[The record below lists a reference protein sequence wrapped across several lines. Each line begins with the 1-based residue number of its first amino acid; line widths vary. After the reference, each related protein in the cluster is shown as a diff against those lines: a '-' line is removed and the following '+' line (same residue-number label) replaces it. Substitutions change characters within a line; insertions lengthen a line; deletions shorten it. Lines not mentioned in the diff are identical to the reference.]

1 MICFSD
7 IGGTASYATYIRANF
22 AYQSSNP
29 KSVIFKVLQF
39 SETVLTVDEGMPS
52 GALTSTSSFNCT
64 LAPSTC
70 IRCRMISSTYA
81 PKGHTQH
88 PRFAF
93 QSRLWRC
100 FR

>member
-39 SETVLTVDEGMPS
+39 SETVLTVDEGIPS

-70 IRCRMISSTYA
+70 IRCRMISST
-81 PKGHTQH
+81 
-88 PRFAF
+88 
-93 QSRLWRC
+93 
-100 FR
+100 

>member
-39 SETVLTVDEGMPS
+39 SETVLTVDEGIPS
-52 GALTSTSSFNCT
+52 GALTYSS
-64 LAPSTC
+64 P
-70 IRCRMISSTYA
+70 CRRYA
-81 PKGHTQH
+81 PETAAYRQISKAL
-88 PRFAF
+88 PLSVCA
-93 QSRLWRC
+93 
-100 FR
+100 